1 MTAPSNTVPS
11 VTTPPLPPA
20 FWLPEGN
27 AFRATE
33 ATRGPWSMDHQ
44 HGGPPAALLARALE
58 LDAATSAVP
67 LRAARITVAIHRPVA
82 IDLFRVSVEPVREG
96 KKVRIARAYLT
107 DATGRAVAT
116 AEALFVRRADVGVAA
131 TVHVAPRAPEE
142 CAPWQFPFF
151 SSSVG
156 YHTAMETRL
165 LGGTF
170 GVGKMALW
178 MRMRVPVV
186 PGESATSLQRVVC
199 AADSGNGASVGLDVA
214 KYTFLNPD
222 LTVHLARELQGEW
235 VALDATTRF
244 GADGIGLAE
253 SALLDSA
260 GFVGRGLQTL
270 VVERRLGP

>member
-1 MTAPSNTVPS
+1 MSERVDAASAS
-11 VTTPPLPPA
+11 ALPA
-20 FWLPEGN
+20 SFWVPEGD
-27 AFRATE
+27 AFRAT
-33 ATRGPWSMDHQ
+33 AAGRGPWSMDHL

-67 LRAARITVAIHRPVA
+67 LRAARITVAFHRPVA
-82 IDLFRVSVEPVREG
+82 IDVFRVSVKPVREG

-107 DATGRAVAT
+107 DLAGRAVAT
-116 AEALFVRRADVGVAA
+116 AEALFVRRADVGVSA
-131 TVHVAPRAPEE
+131 TAHDAPRAPEE
-142 CAPWQFPFF
+142 CAPWEFPFF

-165 LGGTF
+165 LSGTF
-170 GVGKMALW
+170 GTGKMALW

-186 PGESATSLQRVVC
+186 PGESPSSLQRVVC
-199 AADSGNGASVGLDVA
+199 AADSGNGVSVGVDVA
-214 KYTFLNPD
+214 HYTFLNPD

-235 VALDATTRF
+235 VALDATTHF

-253 SALLDSA
+253 SALLDGA

-270 VVERRLGP
+270 VVERRLTP